1 MKNVK
6 GYQKNKITL
15 KYQVRFMIRNQLIYG
30 GSYDTEEEAHQAF
43 LRGRKFYQE
52 QAKNTEGRL

>member
-30 GSYDTEEEAHQAF
+30 GLYDTEEEAHQAF
-43 LRGRKFYQE
+43 LRGREFYRE
-52 QAKNTEGRL
+52 QAKNTEGKL